1 MGQIKFEVNVLEKD
15 LWGPMQKCPTLWE
28 TRRKAAPG
36 GPGVG
41 RCQPQQWKRQ
51 EEVEWPSHSES
62 GQINLNH
69 LCLITPFLHL
79 LFPIMCDDASF
90 SNTVYFVYFNA

>member
-15 LWGPMQKCPTLWE
+15 LWGPVQKCPTLWE

-36 GPGVG
+36 GPRSWKVPASAVEEAGGGGVAFS
-41 RCQPQQWKRQ
+41 P
-51 EEVEWPSHSES
+51 ES
-62 GQINLNH
+62 GQINLNC
-69 LCLITPFLHL
+69 LCLTTPFLRL

-90 SNTVYFVYFNA
+90 SNTVYFVYFDA